1 MRPEV
6 RFRQAIRF
14 LTRASYSGP
23 VRLLKTMT
31 TPTAKEPSKKN
42 KILLVQGACQH
53 NLQNV
58 TVEIPREKLVVLT
71 GVSGSGKSS
80 LAFDTIY
87 AEGQRRYMESL
98 SAYARQFLDQ
108 MDKPDV
114 ELIEGLSPTIAIEQR
129 ALARNPRS
137 TVGTVTEIYD
147 HLRVLFARVGRARC
161 WDCGRDIARQTVQE
175 MADHVLD
182 LPEGTRV
189 GLLSPVIRGRKG
201 RHDRELEQ
209 LRRDGFRRIRV
220 NGEVRLLDEEI
231 TLDKNKRHTVDV
243 YVDRLKVRPGLEGRL
258 VDSLETCLR
267 LGAGTALIE
276 AEDREPMLMSEHFA
290 CPDCGNSFP
299 EIEPRTF
306 SFNSPHGACPECE
319 GLGLTSDVD
328 PDLVVPDQTLSLRQG
343 AFAPWATSSS
353 EYVMQML
360 ETVGAEVDFDLDT
373 PWRALSE
380 EARQVLLY
388 GSGEKEFNFVLE
400 GKRGRGHT
408 FTRAF
413 EGIIETINR
422 RYRQTNSE
430 AARHE
435 YARYMSRKS
444 CPACGGQRLRNEALH
459 VFVGGKTIAEVA
471 ALSAA
476 AARDFIDSL
485 VLTDMERQIAQRLLK
500 EVKSRLQFLGN
511 VGLDYLTLDR
521 PSKTLAGG
529 EGQRIRL
536 ATQIGSALV
545 GVLYV
550 LDEPSIGLHS
560 RDNARLLATLERL
573 RDLDNTVLVVE
584 HDEDTI
590 RAADHVIDL
599 GPGAG
604 RLGGHV
610 VATGT
615 ADELAAN
622 ENSIT
627 GLYLSGKRRIEVPTA
642 RRSTD
647 GEKLSIRGVRQN
659 NLQNVDVDFPLA
671 CFVVVTGVS
680 GSGKS
685 SLVLDTL
692 YPALAKPLHRASIEV
707 GKHDRLDGIEHI
719 DKIIDIDQSP
729 IGRTPRSNP
738 ATYTGVYQP
747 IRDLFAQL
755 PEARMRGYKPGRF
768 SFNVKGGRCEA
779 CKGDGTVKIEM
790 HFLPDVYVTCDQCK
804 GRRFNRE
811 TLDVRFRGENIADV
825 LAMTVRGAAEFF
837 SAVPNIKKTLGVLD
851 EVGLGYLQLGQPATT
866 LSGGEAQRIKIT
878 KELSRPDTGRTVYL
892 LDEPTTG
899 LHFDDIG
906 KLLRVLARLVDAGNT
921 VIVIEHNLDVIKTA
935 DWIIDLGP
943 EGGDGGGRVVATGTP
958 EQIAQVEES
967 HTGRFLK
974 PVLARSG
981 AQG

>member
-1 MRPEV
+1 M
-6 RFRQAIRF
+6 
-14 LTRASYSGP
+14 
-23 VRLLKTMT
+23 
-31 TPTAKEPSKKN
+31 
-42 KILLVQGACQH
+42 VQGACQH
-53 NLQNV
+53 NLHNV
-58 TVEIPREKLVVLT
+58 TVEIPREKLVVIT

-147 HLRVLFARVGRARC
+147 HLRVLFARIGRARC
-161 WDCGRDIARQTVQE
+161 WECGRDISRQTVQQ
-175 MADHVLD
+175 MADLVLA
-182 LPEGTRV
+182 LPEGTRI
-189 GLLSPVIRGRKG
+189 GLLSPITRGRKG
-201 RHDRELEQ
+201 RHERELEQ
-209 LRRDGFRRIRV
+209 LRREGYRRIRID
-220 NGEVRLLDEEI
+220 GEVRLLEDDI
-231 TLDKNKRHTVDV
+231 NLDKNKAHTLEV

-258 VDSLETCLR
+258 VDSLETCLQ
-267 LGAGTALIE
+267 LGSGTVLVE
-276 AEDREPMLMSEHFA
+276 AEDRDPVLMSEHFA
-290 CPDCGNSFP
+290 CPDCGISFP

-319 GLGLTSDVD
+319 GLGVTSEVD
-328 PDLVVPDQTLSLRQG
+328 PDLVVPDQTLSLRGG
-343 AFAPWATSSS
+343 AFAPWATSTS
-353 EYVMQML
+353 EYVRQMF
-360 ETVGAEVDFDLDT
+360 ETVGRETGFDLDT
-373 PWRALSE
+373 PWKELSDE
-380 EARQVLLY
+380 VRHLLLY
-388 GSGEKEFNFVLE
+388 GSGDREFNFVLE
-400 GKRGRGHT
+400 GKGGRGHT
-408 FTRAF
+408 FTRPF
-413 EGIIETINR
+413 EGIIEAIRR
-422 RYRQTNSE
+422 RYRQTSSE

-435 YARYMSRKS
+435 YAKYMSRKP
-444 CPACGGQRLRNEALH
+444 CPACNGRRLRREALH
-459 VFVGGKTIAEVA
+459 VFVGGKEITEVA

-476 AARDFIDSL
+476 TARDYIDKL
-485 VLTDMERQIAQRLLK
+485 DLTEMEQQIAQRLLK
-500 EVKSRLQFLGN
+500 ELRSRLVFMSN

-521 PSKTLAGG
+521 PTTTLAGG

-536 ATQIGSALV
+536 ATQIGAALV

-560 RDNARLLATLERL
+560 RDNARLLVTLERL
-573 RDLDNTVLVVE
+573 RNLGNTVLVVE
-584 HDEDTI
+584 HDEETI
-590 RAADHVIDL
+590 RAADYVIDL

-610 VATGT
+610 VAAGT
-615 ADELAAN
+615 ADELAAD
-622 ENSIT
+622 EKSIT
-627 GLYLSGKRRIEVPTA
+627 GQYLSGKRCIEVPA
-642 RRSTD
+642 ERRPTD
-647 GEKLSIRGVRQN
+647 GNKLSIRGVRQN
-659 NLQNVDVDFPLA
+659 NLRNVDVDFPLGCLVA
-671 CFVVVTGVS
+671 VTGVS

-692 YPALAKPLHRASIEV
+692 YPALARRLHRAGVVV
-707 GKHDRLDGIEHI
+707 GDHDRLEGVELV

-738 ATYTGVYQP
+738 ATYTGVFQL
-747 IRDLFAQL
+747 IRDIFAKL
-755 PEARMRGYKPGRF
+755 PEAKMRGYKPGRF

-811 TLDVRFRGENIADV
+811 TLEVRYRGESIADV
-825 LAMTVRGAAEFF
+825 LAMTVREAAEFF
-837 SAVPNIKKTLGVLD
+837 SAIPKIKKTLGVLD

-878 KELSRPDTGRTVYL
+878 KELSRPDTGRTIYL

-906 KLLRVLARLVDAGNT
+906 KLLRVLSRLVDTGNT

-943 EGGDGGGRVVATGTP
+943 EGGDGGGEVIAVGTP
-958 EQIAQVEES
+958 EDVARADGS
-967 HTGRFLK
+967 HTGAFLRI
-974 PVLARSG
+974 VLSRAVR
-981 AQG
+981 AV